1 MKRRKSGYQK
11 EKMIMVAS
19 SVLVMAAMTVTGV
32 YIYRNGQ
39 AQEPEDNVV
48 DFSVLEDD
56 AADGQVAQ
64 AENSTA
70 RNLTSGQRA
79 EGELDYDPYY
89 IEQERLLNGQAQGAD
104 TQAAARDAGTA
115 EEAADMQDELLPE
128 AVSDP
133 PEAVDSLDPLTDG
146 SVSGGMVNNV
156 GYAMIERSGVPGVGT
171 TDGPEAGEAEEWVMD
186 APDDNGGQ
194 EADAAGDG
202 QTSDTPAGS
211 DGQGSDV
218 PDGDGGQEA
227 AGLTAD
233 SGQVPDETSGNDGQ
247 GTGGTGQ
254 TAESMTAEGTAGTS
268 GTVSASAAPV
278 SDMEAGAEEEALEAV
293 ADVMREALNLHFSES
308 DDLAWPIAGNILLN
322 YSMDKTIY
330 FPTLRQYKY
339 NPSVVIASTQGT
351 NVTCAADGMVK
362 EVYEDAQTGNTVVT
376 SLGDGYELTYGQ
388 LANVTVEEGDF
399 VEEGVVLGQV
409 AAPTKYYSVEG
420 TNVYIKLTKDGEPVN
435 PLDYLG

>member
-1 MKRRKSGYQK
+1 MDMKRRKSGYQK
-11 EKMIMVAS
+11 EKMIMIAS

-39 AQEPEDNVV
+39 AQEPEGNVV

-171 TDGPEAGEAEEWVMD
+171 ADGPEAGEAEEWVMD
-186 APDDNGGQ
+186 APDNNGGQ

-211 DGQGSDV
+211 DGQGSDA

-233 SGQVPDETSGNDGQ
+233 SGQETD
-247 GTGGTGQ
+247 GTGQ
-254 TAESMTAEGTAGTS
+254 TAEGTAGTS

-278 SDMEAGAEEEALEAV
+278 SGMEAGAEEEALEAV
-293 ADVMREALNLHFSES
+293 ADVMREALNLHFSEN

-330 FPTLRQYKY
+330 FPTLRQYRY

-351 NVTCAADGMVK
+351 NVTCAANGMVK

>member
-11 EKMIMVAS
+11 EKMIMIAS

-171 TDGPEAGEAEEWVMD
+171 ADGPEAGEAEEWVMD
-186 APDDNGGQ
+186 APDGNGGQ
-194 EADAAGDG
+194 EAVAAGDG
-202 QTSDTPAGS
+202 QTSDTSAGS

-218 PDGDGGQEA
+218 SDGDGGQEA

-233 SGQVPDETSGNDGQ
+233 SGQETD
-247 GTGGTGQ
+247 GTGQ
-254 TAESMTAEGTAGTS
+254 TAEGAAGTS

-293 ADVMREALNLHFSES
+293 ADVMQEALNLHFSEN

-330 FPTLRQYKY
+330 FPTLRQYRY

>member
-11 EKMIMVAS
+11 EKMIMIAS

-39 AQEPEDNVV
+39 AQEPEGNVV

-171 TDGPEAGEAEEWVMD
+171 ADGPEAGEAEEWVMD
-186 APDDNGGQ
+186 APDNNGGQ

-211 DGQGSDV
+211 DGQGSDA

-233 SGQVPDETSGNDGQ
+233 SGQETD
-247 GTGGTGQ
+247 GTGQ
-254 TAESMTAEGTAGTS
+254 TAEGTAGTS

-278 SDMEAGAEEEALEAV
+278 SGMEAGAEEEALEAV
-293 ADVMREALNLHFSES
+293 ADVMREALNLHFSEN

-330 FPTLRQYKY
+330 FPTLRQYRY

-351 NVTCAADGMVK
+351 NVTCAANGMVK